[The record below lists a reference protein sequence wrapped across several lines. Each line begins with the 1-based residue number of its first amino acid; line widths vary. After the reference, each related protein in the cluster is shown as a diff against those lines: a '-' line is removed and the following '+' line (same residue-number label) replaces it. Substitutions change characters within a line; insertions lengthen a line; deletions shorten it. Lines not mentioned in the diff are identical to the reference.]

1 MISLELPEI
10 ETLRRDLEREIV
22 GRKIKNAQALV
33 MKSMVG
39 LKTKGDF
46 DKQLVGAKI
55 EAVGRSGLAI
65 IITLDNE
72 HNLVVTLGENGR
84 LEKQATRKENAA
96 DIVAVITFTQGG
108 DLRIADKKGT
118 SSIQVVHDD
127 EIESA
132 LPPPEER
139 GLDLL
144 ENPLSWVDF
153 GRLVVNQDTPL
164 KLLLTDPSV
173 FVGIGEVYSNEILFD
188 AGLRHDRSSSSLS
201 TQEIRRLY
209 RSVVGIM
216 HDAIKY
222 RGTSLEDR
230 PFADLHGE
238 PGEYGDHLAVYGK
251 AGELSPRSREPI
263 KKTSFKHQVVY
274 YCNTQV

>member
-1 MISLELPEI
+1 MINLELPEI

-22 GRKIKNAQALV
+22 GRKIKSATAVV
-33 MKSMVG
+33 MKPLIG
-39 LKTKGDF
+39 IKNKADF
-46 DKQLVGAKI
+46 EKDLVGAKI
-55 EAVGRSGLAI
+55 EAVGRSGMAI

-72 HNLVVTLGENGR
+72 MNIVVQLGENGR

-96 DIVAVITFTQGG
+96 DIVAIVTFTQGG

-127 EIESA
+127 DVESA
-132 LPPPEER
+132 LPPAEER

-144 ENPLSWVDF
+144 DSPLSWVDF
-153 GRLVVNQDTPL
+153 GRIVVNQETPL

-173 FVGIGEVYSNEILFD
+173 FVGIGDIYSNEILFD
-188 AGLRHDRSSSSLS
+188 AGLRHDRSSSTLS

-222 RGTSLEDR
+222 RGTSIEER
-230 PFADLHGE
+230 PFMDLHGE
-238 PGEYGDHLAVYGK
+238 PGEYGDHLAVFGK
-251 AGELSPRSREPI
+251 TGDLSPRSREPI

-274 YCNTQV
+274 YCGTQV